1 MKRFLLST
9 VALVGFAGVASAAD
23 LPRRVAPPP
32 VVPIVPAFTWT
43 GFYFGV
49 NAGAAFTVNDDD
61 DDVFGDD
68 RFGGDTIRIRTND
81 IRGSQRSSGVLRLRG
96 GDGGLGNDDDSDV
109 GFTGGG
115 QIGFNYQFT
124 PGSGFVVG
132 LEADIQYIDIGG
144 GDSGG
149 GRSQGVSP
157 ADFTADRPFFNGEG
171 VPNSPTTLGRG
182 NSFGAAFD
190 PRPGQRPATRV
201 VRGGLAAQ
209 DLNYF
214 GTVRGRLGYA
224 FDRTLIYATGG
235 FAYGGGDSNN
245 NDDGLFNDNGG
256 NGGDEFKYGW
266 TVGGGVEF
274 AFSNFQLFGSST
286 MTFKIEGLYVNL
298 SEDDNGNGNTGVQ
311 RASYSRR
318 TQVLRLPSGGGN
330 NNDETEFAVVRAG
343 VNFKF

>member
-9 VALVGFAGVASAAD
+9 VALVGFAGIASAAD

-49 NAGAAFTVNDDD
+49 NAGAAFNTADDED
-61 DDVFGDD
+61 LLFQD
-68 RFGGDTIRIRTND
+68 GGGNNIRINQGA
-81 IRGSQRSSGVLRLRG
+81 IQGSQRSAGRLNLG
-96 GDGGLGNDDDSDV
+96 GGTGGLANDDTDV
-109 GFTGGG
+109 GFSGGG

-132 LEADIQYIDIGG
+132 IEADIQYIDIQGSSSG
-144 GDSGG
+144 GDRRVFRNFAFTPDNPNFG
-149 GRSQGVSP
+149 P
-157 ADFTADRPFFNGEG
+157 AG
-171 VPNSPTTLGRG
+171 PNTW
-182 NSFGAAFD
+182 GAAFD
-190 PRPGQRPATRV
+190 PRFQQAGGRGAALRV
-201 VRGGLAAQ
+201 VRGQGLQAT

-235 FAYGGGDSNN
+235 FAYAGGDSVRNTDLDQGFF
-245 NDDGLFNDNGG
+245 DDTALDDNRTLF
-256 NGGDEFKYGW
+256 GW

-274 AFSNFQLFGSST
+274 AFTNFQLFGSST
-286 MTFKIEGLYVNL
+286 MTFKIEGLYVQL
-298 SEDDNGNGNTGVQ
+298 EEDNNNTFVQ
-311 RASYSRR
+311 RPTYSRITR
-318 TQVLRLPSGGGN
+318 TLRLPAGGGGGN
-330 NNDETEFAVVRAG
+330 DEDTTEFAVVRAG

>member
-9 VALVGFAGVASAAD
+9 VALVGFAGIASAAD

-49 NAGAAFTVNDDD
+49 NAGAAFTVNDDED
-61 DDVFGDD
+61 DLSGDG
-68 RFGGDTIRIRTND
+68 RFGGDTIRINRGT
-81 IRGSQRSSGVLRLRG
+81 IRGSQRSAGTLRLG
-96 GDGGLGNDDDSDV
+96 GGNGGGGGGDDSDV

-144 GDSGG
+144 DNGG
-149 GRSQGVSP
+149 GGNSQRISP
-157 ADFTADRPFFNGEG
+157 ANFTADRPVFNGQG
-171 VPNSPTTLGRG
+171 VPNSPATLGQG

-190 PRPGQRPATRV
+190 PRPGQRPATQV

-245 NDDGLFNDNGG
+245 NGDDGLFDDNNSGG
-256 NGGDEFKYGW
+256 EFKYGY

-298 SEDDNGNGNTGVQ
+298 SEDDNGNNGVQ

-318 TQVLRLPSGGGN
+318 TQVLRLPSSGGGN
-330 NNDETEFAVVRAG
+330 NNNETEFAVVRAG